1 MRFVIQFIFIYLD
14 ILFIHINIISK
25 VLTVK
30 YLLLPMDAPAKSALR
45 APSIR
50 HGIMR
55 VLASIIR
62 VYSYKSKKMLVNSS

>member
-30 YLLLPMDAPAKSALR
+30 YLLLPMDAPAKSASSTPR
-45 APSIR
+45 IR

-62 VYSYKSKKMLVNSS
+62 VYSYKS